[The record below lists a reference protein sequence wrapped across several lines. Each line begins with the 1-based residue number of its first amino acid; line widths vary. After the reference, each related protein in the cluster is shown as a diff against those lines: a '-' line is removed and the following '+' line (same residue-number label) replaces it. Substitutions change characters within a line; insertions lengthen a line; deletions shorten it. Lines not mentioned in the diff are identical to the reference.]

1 VFALHVVRAG
11 VVDVHYSK
19 LFAHLQK
26 FREQAD
32 YGPLLALAHEDVAKD
47 LATVK
52 EFAGLVERFW
62 GLPRERNEAGC
73 RTPAGGSRDASGI
86 YPSSCLRESRK
97 AWALASNSRAF
108 LKVRRFSASS

>member
-52 EFAGLVERFW
+52 AFAGVVEQIL
-62 GLPRERNEAGC
+62 GITERAE
-73 RTPAGGSRDASGI
+73 
-86 YPSSCLRESRK
+86 
-97 AWALASNSRAF
+97 
-108 LKVRRFSASS
+108 

>member
-1 VFALHVVRAG
+1 MFALHVVRAG

-73 RTPAGGSRDASGI
+73 RTPAGGSQEFI
-86 YPSSCLRESRK
+86 LR
-97 AWALASNSRAF
+97 LAFENPGRRGPWRAIHGH
-108 LKVRRFSASS
+108 S